1 MTPLRK
7 KMIEAMRVRG
17 FAVRTHQSYLSAV
30 SKLAGY
36 YGRSPDALGVDELQA
51 YFAYLAT
58 ERLSGTGSGG
68 AWGSL
73 RPVTGK
79 CRVEA

>member
-1 MTPLRK
+1 MTPLRE

-36 YGRSPDALGVDELQA
+36 YGRQLLP
-51 YFAYLAT
+51 
-58 ERLSGTGSGG
+58 
-68 AWGSL
+68 SL
-73 RPVTGK
+73 KIRTKPTSTS
-79 CRVEA
+79 AIAI